1 MRNFLIA
8 ALLTVASASAHAE
21 LSVLDT
27 AEWGGSS
34 YFLLDKSSW
43 FDAQVQAELM
53 GGNLITINSAEE
65 NYFIYDLWGAQGTSP
80 ESRDYLWLG
89 LTDEDE
95 EGNFVWVSGEDV
107 TYTNFKPGE
116 PNDTSHRENH
126 VYMWYRGAGT
136 EGTWNDF
143 PGSLGVD
150 YQTGIYGV
158 VEIPNTASSVPVF
171 GSAAISL
178 ALLSLFRLRRHA

>member
-43 FDAQVQAELM
+43 FDAQAQAEIM

-89 LTDEDE
+89 LTD
-95 EGNFVWVSGEDV
+95 
-107 TYTNFKPGE
+107 
-116 PNDTSHRENH
+116 
-126 VYMWYRGAGT
+126 
-136 EGTWNDF
+136 
-143 PGSLGVD
+143 
-150 YQTGIYGV
+150 
-158 VEIPNTASSVPVF
+158 
-171 GSAAISL
+171 
-178 ALLSLFRLRRHA
+178 